1 MSLRHKA
8 MIFLSSLGFGVI
20 APVLSLLLTAHG
32 CSLSQIGLAFGAF
45 AVVVIAAEIPSG
57 VFADLCGRKV
67 SFIISCALSALSC
80 AVLLLAHSFLL
91 AMTGLMLFG
100 LSAAFASGS
109 IEALIVDETL
119 GKRGKEALERTV
131 SSIAVYQC
139 AGMAIGALA
148 GGYLPNDGG
157 YTAHLV
163 TRMGLA
169 LTTAVLAGALIHEG
183 ARERKQREGLLKF
196 HIKQMFGLLKQKR
209 SLTALLFALFV
220 IAATQGMVE
229 IYWQPR
235 LVDVAGGMEQTY
247 LGYICAAGFLSTTL
261 GCALMGRAKLSTGLK
276 QWTAY
281 IGLGLALTACT
292 LLLAMQKTVWGFAA
306 FYVGIYFTIGL
317 LSVPEQTIVNSQV
330 PDDVRASMLSVVSFF
345 GRAGAMVS
353 SAASSAMLLG
363 MDVGGM
369 WSYDA
374 VFTIACLLIIAL
386 LLGVS
391 GLRGVKAAEPAEQA

>member
-1 MSLRHKA
+1 MSLRYKA

-32 CSLSQIGLAFGAF
+32 CTLGQIGLAFGAF
-45 AVVVIAAEIPSG
+45 AIVVIAAEIPSG
-57 VFADLCGRKV
+57 VFADLYGRKA
-67 SFIISCALSALSC
+67 SFLISCALSALSC
-80 AVLLLAHSFLL
+80 IALLLAHSFLT
-91 AMTGLMLFG
+91 AMAGLMLFG
-100 LSAAFASGS
+100 LSAAFSSGS
-109 IEALIVDETL
+109 MEALIVDETL
-119 GKRGKEALERTV
+119 ATRGKEALEKTV
-131 SSIAVYQC
+131 SIIAVYQC
-139 AGMAIGALA
+139 AGMAVGALA

-157 YTAHLV
+157 YSAHLL
-163 TRMGLA
+163 TRLGLA
-169 LTTAVLAGALIHEG
+169 LTTAALAGAFLHEG
-183 ARERKQREGLLKF
+183 ARAHKRREGMLKLHF
-196 HIKQMFGLLKQKR
+196 KQMFGLLKEKR

-235 LVDVAGGMEQTY
+235 LVAVAGGMGQTY
-247 LGYICAAGFLSTTL
+247 LGYICAGGFLATTL

-276 QWTAY
+276 QWAAY
-281 IGLGLALTACT
+281 IGLGLALAACT

-386 LLGVS
+386 LLAVS
-391 GLRGVKAAEPAEQA
+391 GLRGAKAAEPAELA

>member
-1 MSLRHKA
+1 MSLRYKA

-20 APVLSLLLTAHG
+20 APVLSLLLAAHG

-57 VFADLCGRKV
+57 VFADLYGRKA
-67 SFIISCALSALSC
+67 SFLISCALSALSC
-80 AVLLLAHSFLL
+80 VVLLLAHSFLM
-91 AMTGLMLFG
+91 AMAGLMLFG

-119 GKRGKEALERTV
+119 GKHGKEALEKTV

-139 AGMAIGALA
+139 AGMAVGALA
-148 GGYLPNDGG
+148 GGYLPNDGL
-157 YTAHLV
+157 YTAHLF

-169 LTTAVLAGALIHEG
+169 LTTAMLAGAFLHEG
-183 ARERKQREGLLKF
+183 AREHKQREGLLKL
-196 HIKQMFGLLKQKR
+196 HLKQMFGLLKQKR

-281 IGLGLALTACT
+281 IGLGLALAACT
-292 LLLAMQKTVWGFAA
+292 LFMAMQKTVWGFAA

-330 PDDVRASMLSVVSFF
+330 TDDVRASMLSVVSFF

-353 SAASSAMLLG
+353 SAASSAMLLK

-374 VFTIACLLIIAL
+374 VFTIACLFVIAL

-391 GLRGVKAAEPAEQA
+391 GLRGAKAVEPAEQA